1 MGGSIVGV
9 DSQRLI
15 KVTDGDPALL
25 GRLRR
30 REGEGS
36 KEEVV
41 RIEAF
46 RALPPRSFD
55 LRSLNAGLDD
65 RHHPI
70 CNLVLQVEDVLE
82 RAIKT
87 VGPQVGAGFG
97 LDKLQR

>member
-41 RIEAF
+41 CIEAF
-46 RALPPRSFD
+46 RPLTN
-55 LRSLNAGLDD
+55 SLN
-65 RHHPI
+65 
-70 CNLVLQVEDVLE
+70 
-82 RAIKT
+82 
-87 VGPQVGAGFG
+87 
-97 LDKLQR
+97 